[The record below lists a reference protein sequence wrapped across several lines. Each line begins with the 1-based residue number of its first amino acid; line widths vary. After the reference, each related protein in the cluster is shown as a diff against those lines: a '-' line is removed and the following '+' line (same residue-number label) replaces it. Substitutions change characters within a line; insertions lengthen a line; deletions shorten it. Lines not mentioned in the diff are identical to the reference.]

1 MSSLHQ
7 ERHESSLHR
16 EPDTPRDV
24 EYDGLDHEEYGD
36 PLVVGIVEVGAVKCC
51 PPGAVTLRS
60 GHESGLTEE
69 FSAES
74 EIVRMLSISRL
85 NILVEDVRTVNNF
98 LQP

>member
-36 PLVVGIVEVGAVKCC
+36 PLVVGVVEVGAVKCC

-60 GHESGLTEE
+60 GHESGLQRN
-69 FSAES
+69 SL
-74 EIVRMLSISRL
+74 LSLRL
-85 NILVEDVRTVNNF
+85 LEC
-98 LQP
+98 